1 VADISA
7 MISLN
12 PSLLALLGAALL
24 CANDNAVADGNET
37 PAQRPFAANT
47 AITQQPVSVIRVAE
61 PAARAVTISKAP
73 DGLFYV
79 SGEINGT
86 PIRFLVDTGA
96 NLVVLTADD
105 ARRVG
110 LPLGDALSAGSIETA
125 GGQSNMDRVSLDRV
139 NVAGRQVANVDAAV
153 MRDGLKV
160 SLLGQNLLSRLGPI
174 TMSGDEITLQS
185 PR

>member
-1 VADISA
+1 

-12 PSLLALLGAALL
+12 PSLLALFAAALL
-24 CANDNAVADGNET
+24 CANDNAVRGGGEA
-37 PAQRPFAANT
+37 PAQRPFAANA
-47 AITQQPVSVIRVAE
+47 AIAEQSVPVIRLAE
-61 PAARAVTISKAP
+61 PTAHAVTISKSP

-79 SGEINGT
+79 SGKINGT
-86 PIRFLVDTGA
+86 PVRFLVDTGA

-110 LPLGDALSAGSIETA
+110 LPLGDPQSAGSIETA
-125 GGQSNMDRVSLDRV
+125 GGKSNMDRISLDRV
-139 NVAGRQVANVDAAV
+139 DVAGRQVANIDAAV

-160 SLLGQNLLSRLGPI
+160 SLLGQNLLSKLGPI